1 MKDKILDGFAF
12 SHRTED
18 GREHMVMASFG
29 TSKSKAKRNFNQQ
42 NQQKLGPIQ
51 PYKRYAVQVIVLD
64 EAPKEANEDK
74 ELK

>member
-1 MKDKILDGFAF
+1 MKNKTLDGFAF
-12 SHRTED
+12 SYCTEN

-42 NQQKLGPIQ
+42 NQQKLAPIK

-64 EAPKEANEDK
+64 EAPKEDK
-74 ELK
+74 EQE